1 MKTMLLL
8 KNCKGKL
15 DEIYPQN
22 DVTVHAIRQWALSGK
37 IKSVMVGR
45 KRLINF
51 ESLLEYLE
59 NGDTSA
65 EEVQGYSRIRPIKV

>member
-51 ESLLEYLE
+51 ESLIEYLE
-59 NGDTSA
+59 NGDAPKVKET
-65 EEVQGYSRIRPIKV
+65 QYGKIRRIIA